1 MVDRV
6 DNVVVQFKKQHEE
19 SIRGLDGGGGP
30 PHDGDMEKRIAQ
42 LEALVPTLATKADV
56 EKASHDVTKWVV
68 GTMVGGVGIF
78 IVLMTF
84 VLNNAIPKQQ
94 SPQPASSPVIIQVPA
109 QTATPAT
116 LAPQPAPPAPTP

>member
-1 MVDRV
+1 MNSVSEGPWART
-6 DNVVVQFKKQHEE
+6 KKPVEPPRE
-19 SIRGLDGGGGP
+19 P
-30 PHDGDMEKRIAQ
+30 PHDGEMENRLAK

-56 EKASHDVTKWVV
+56 EKATHDLTKWVV

-94 SPQPASSPVIIQVPA
+94 SAQASPTPIIIHVPT
-109 QTATPAT
+109 QTAPPAT
-116 LAPQPAPPAPTP
+116 SAPQPPPPDPAP

>member
-1 MVDRV
+1 MNSVSEGPWAKT
-6 DNVVVQFKKQHEE
+6 KKQVEPPEE
-19 SIRGLDGGGGP
+19 P
-30 PHDGDMEKRIAQ
+30 PHDGGMEKRLAK

-68 GTMVGGVGIF
+68 GTMVAGVGIF

-94 SPQPASSPVIIQVPA
+94 SARTV
-109 QTATPAT
+109 
-116 LAPQPAPPAPTP
+116 QPAPIIIQLPPQATPPPEVAPSPKP